1 MCTFSESSRVRL
13 GNAVM
18 YIAARA
24 KYPYK
29 TEVLKLL
36 FLMEER
42 MVQKYHIPM
51 LAIPYSVWRL
61 GPVSVDVFE
70 ELSDGPVLLSDF
82 VTLQFNVWSSERHP
96 SSLEDGRVA
105 TDEGKA
111 NGQGIMVKPSREF
124 DEDEF
129 SDAELEVM
137 AEVMEKYGQM
147 NSEQLIA
154 ETHREGSLWF
164 ETAKEHGLLDDF
176 AQKRAN
182 TSSVVID
189 MARFLSPA
197 DREYYEESRELHE
210 FANKTRLEYARCEAQ
225 GLSKEETVETL
236 KERCDLIGLE
246 DARKMLLNTVREIYA
261 QT

>member
-36 FLMEER
+36 YLMEER
-42 MVQKYHIPM
+42 MVQKYHVPM
-51 LAIPYSVWRL
+51 LSIPYSVWRL

-70 ELSDGPVLLSDF
+70 ELSDGPVLLADF
-82 VTLQFNVWSSERHP
+82 VTLQFNVWSSESHP
-96 SSLEDGRVA
+96 SSLKDGRVV

-137 AEVMEKYGQM
+137 SEVMEKYGDM
-147 NSEQLIA
+147 NSDQLI
-154 ETHREGSLWF
+154 ELTHREGSLWR
-164 ETAKEHGLLDDF
+164 ETAKEHGLLEDF
-176 AQKRAN
+176 DQKRAN
-182 TSSVVID
+182 SSTVVID
-189 MARFLSPA
+189 MGRQLCPD
-197 DREYYEESRELHE
+197 DRAYY
-210 FANKTRLEYARCEAQ
+210 N
-225 GLSKEETVETL
+225 ETL
-236 KERCDLIGLE
+236 ENRQV
-246 DARKMLLNTVREIYA
+246 ANQMRS
-261 QT
+261 

>member
-1 MCTFSESSRVRL
+1 M

-42 MVQKYHIPM
+42 MVQKYHVPM
-51 LAIPYSVWRL
+51 LSIPFSAWRM

-70 ELSDGPVLLSDF
+70 ELSDGPVLLADF

-96 SSLEDGRVA
+96 SRLEDGRVV

-111 NGQGIMVKPSREF
+111 NGQGIKVTPSRKF

-137 AEVMEKYGQM
+137 AEVMEKYGDM
-147 NSEQLIA
+147 NSEQLI
-154 ETHREGSLWF
+154 ELTHREGSLWRD
-164 ETAKEHGLLDDF
+164 TVKEHGLLEDF
-176 AQKRAN
+176 EQKRAN
-182 TSSVVID
+182 SSTVVID
-189 MARFLSPA
+189 MGRQLCPD
-197 DREYYEESRELHE
+197 DRAYY
-210 FANKTRLEYARCEAQ
+210 N
-225 GLSKEETVETL
+225 ETL
-236 KERCDLIGLE
+236 ENRQLANLMRG
-246 DARKMLLNTVREIYA
+246 
-261 QT
+261 